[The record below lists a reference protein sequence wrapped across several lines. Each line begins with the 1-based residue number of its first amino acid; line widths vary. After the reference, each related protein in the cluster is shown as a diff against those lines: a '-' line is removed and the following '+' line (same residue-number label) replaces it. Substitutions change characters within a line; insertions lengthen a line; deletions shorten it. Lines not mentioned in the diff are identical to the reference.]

1 MRFLIRLI
9 GLLFGIG
16 AKKEPPHNNSELTLA
31 MLRIGSQDLLESFAS
46 YREQL
51 WETGRGG
58 DIEEVQLLAAWV
70 AKELQ
75 KAVGHPP
82 TIN

>member
-9 GLLFGIG
+9 GLLFG
-16 AKKEPPHNNSELTLA
+16 KQETPQHNSELTLA

-46 YREQL
+46 YRDQL
-51 WETGRGG
+51 WETGRGR